1 MFVLALDTA
10 TPLPALAVFGDGVD
24 EEVALPS
31 GRQASE
37 ALLPALDRL
46 LARCGLSLDGIGR
59 IAVLSGPGSFTGIRV
74 GLATAWGLSRRLR
87 VPVETAGSLEAVAET
102 ARGGGALVRAVFGA
116 ERGQVYAAVY
126 DLSSPRAKEV
136 EAPHLAPEGSVAQD
150 GIPTV
155 RAASLL
161 VPSPALSAARAIARS
176 PREESAGLHA
186 VYVRLSAAE
195 ERHGNAE
202 S

>member
-10 TPLPALAVFGDGVD
+10 TPVPALAVFGDGVD
-24 EEVALPS
+24 EEVPLPF

-87 VPVETAGSLEAVAET
+87 VPVEAAGSLEAVAET
-102 ARGGGALVRAVFGA
+102 ARGGGALVRAAFEA

-126 DLSSPRAKEV
+126 DLSGPRAKEV
-136 EAPHLAPEGSVAQD
+136 EAPHLAAQTSLAQD

-155 RAASLL
+155 RAAPGL
-161 VPSPALSAARAIARS
+161 VPSPALAAARAAARN
-176 PREESAGLHA
+176 PRVESGGLHA

-195 ERHGNAE
+195 ERHGNAQ